1 MKQNDVCHLLS
12 NGSDKINSNVCLAF
26 IYIYITYTDAH
37 MYYIYRHTHVYTYL
51 HMHTDR
57 TIKQTWRSLNLA
69 AVVATVSA
77 LSIRKRG
84 SRLELAQKS
93 LQEVWNRSKPTLRRQ
108 PGLNAA
114 EGRLAQRCWQVP
126 ACSVLLGCLAGSSS
140 SPRG

>member
-1 MKQNDVCHLLS
+1 
-12 NGSDKINSNVCLAF
+12 
-26 IYIYITYTDAH
+26 
-37 MYYIYRHTHVYTYL
+37 MYYIYRYTHVYTYL
-51 HMHTDR
+51 HVHTDR

-114 EGRLAQRCWQVP
+114 EGRLAQRCWRVP

-140 SPRG
+140 SPQG